1 MRVYSFRVRREG
13 WRENYTI
20 EAQNKEEAIEKAEK
34 WFHTGNVIKSSFRRI
49 G

>member
-13 WRENYTI
+13 WRENYTV
-20 EAQNKEEAIEKAEK
+20 EARNKEEAIEKALK
-34 WFHTGNVIKSSFRRI
+34 WFHTGNVIKSSFRWI